1 MATTGEALLHDGRQ
15 SAAAIKHLVQAQD
28 LFSDGLTLHRARIKR
43 KYRELLCEHLPLA
56 HEHATERHLW
66 KYGFHVIIEQYR
78 SITRKVSSE
87 KKAFF
92 LCFSIPFFFSLP
104 SYFLL
109 YLCTACSMEPTHRLH
124 CSNNSRSFCL
134 KHKGE
139 LQ

>member
-15 SAAAIKHLVQAQD
+15 SAAAIKQLVQAQD

-78 SITRKVSSE
+78 SITRKVSSG
-87 KKAFF
+87 KDLF
-92 LCFSIPFFFSLP
+92 LLHPLLLSFFFFPL
-104 SYFLL
+104 YHFLL
-109 YLCTACSMEPTHRLH
+109 YCALPAAWSRHIVCTAATIPGVSV
-124 CSNNSRSFCL
+124 
-134 KHKGE
+134 
-139 LQ
+139 

>member
-15 SAAAIKHLVQAQD
+15 SAAAIKQLVQAQD

-78 SITRKVSSE
+78 SITRKVSSG
-87 KKAFF
+87 KDLF
-92 LCFSIPFFFSLP
+92 LLHPLLLSFFFFPLTIFCCIVHCLQHGADTSSALQQQFQE
-104 SYFLL
+104 FLFE
-109 YLCTACSMEPTHRLH
+109 AQ
-124 CSNNSRSFCL
+124 
-134 KHKGE
+134 G
-139 LQ
+139 